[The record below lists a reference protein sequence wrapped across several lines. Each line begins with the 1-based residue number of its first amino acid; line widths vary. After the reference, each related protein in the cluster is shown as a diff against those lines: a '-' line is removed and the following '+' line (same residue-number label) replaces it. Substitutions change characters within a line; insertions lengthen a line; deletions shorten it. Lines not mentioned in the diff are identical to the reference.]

1 MSEELIKRLLETG
14 KVSLGTE
21 TTIKAIKKGLA
32 RGVLLSSNCP
42 EQRAKEIMD
51 LAKKSNVRVYMY
63 PGTSL
68 ELGEACGKPF
78 PVSAM
83 AIFDYGDADLSTLE
97 VSE

>member
-14 KVSLGTE
+14 KVSFGSE
-21 TTIKAIKKGLA
+21 TTIKAIKRGNA
-32 RGVLLSSNCP
+32 RGVVLSSNCP
-42 EQRAKEIMD
+42 EQKAREITE
-51 LAKKSNVRVYMY
+51 LAKNAGIRIYAY

-78 PVSAM
+78 PISAI
-83 AIFDYGDADLSTLE
+83 AIYDYGDADLSTLE